1 MQVWKFGGTSV
12 GKPERMHS
20 IRDLLNGDP
29 SRKIVVLSALSGST
43 NALIAI
49 GEAAKSYND
58 TLANTQIEDLKTHY
72 GLFIKD
78 LYATEEGLAKGQEI
92 IDTEFGFIK
101 SLVGIKPF
109 TIKQAVGLQFS
120 KTHRALKY
128 GFAIYKCVILPPN

>member
-20 IRDLLNGDP
+20 IRELLNNDP

-49 GEAAKSYND
+49 GEAAKVFDEAKAGS
-58 TLANTQIEDLKTHY
+58 LIEDLKTHY
-72 GLFIKD
+72 NLFIKE
-78 LYATEEGLAKGQEI
+78 LYATSEGLEKGQDI
-92 IDTEFGFIK
+92 VDTEFGFIK

-109 TIKQAVGLQFS
+109 TIKQEKELVAEGE
-120 KTHRALKY
+120 
-128 GFAIYKCVILPPN
+128 ILSTKMFQAYLEEKG